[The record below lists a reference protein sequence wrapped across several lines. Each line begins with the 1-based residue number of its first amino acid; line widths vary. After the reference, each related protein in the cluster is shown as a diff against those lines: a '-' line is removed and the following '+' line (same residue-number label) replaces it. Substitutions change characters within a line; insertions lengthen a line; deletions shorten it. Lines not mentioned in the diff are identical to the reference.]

1 MIRGL
6 LLACAAFAPPSR
18 LLLRQAPHA
27 ASRAQP
33 IVAQFPGLP
42 LPPGLTAPLSARGA
56 VPCPTDIA
64 VTGFNSRTISAN
76 IVIEAAPSAVWQILT
91 DYDRLSS
98 HVPNLVSSYRVPHPR
113 DGIRLYQEGAQNIA
127 GFQFGASLTMD
138 MEETT
143 DDGQREPNRIKFKL
157 VESKM
162 FASFDGEWRMQVFSR
177 RKGPDG
183 GFIYKTKLYYRVAIT
198 PKGLVPVPA
207 VRRRPVW
214 RCFGGAL
221 CDLGAALPWAA
232 LVATLAVAAYYAI
245 TEQRTWLTWI
255 GCYSCA
261 GGDRCGWC
269 EPQTALYSVLGG
281 LGAVAIAVAL
291 RIVLGIHAC
300 AAGALL
306 RSLPWYAWVATAP
319 SPPSTE

>member
-1 MIRGL
+1 M
-6 LLACAAFAPPSR
+6 
-18 LLLRQAPHA
+18 
-27 ASRAQP
+27 
-33 IVAQFPGLP
+33 
-42 LPPGLTAPLSARGA
+42 
-56 VPCPTDIA
+56 PCPTDIA

-113 DGIRLYQEGAQNIA
+113 EGVRLYQEGAQNIA

-207 VRRRPVW
+207 VRRRPPAV
-214 RCFGGAL
+214 
-221 CDLGAALPWAA
+221 
-232 LVATLAVAAYYAI
+232 VAAP
-245 TEQRTWLTWI
+245 QRAPPCQPARRAT
-255 GCYSCA
+255 
-261 GGDRCGWC
+261 DRPPRR
-269 EPQTALYSVLGG
+269 PQLEWRIREDVPMNMR
-281 LGAVAIAVAL
+281 AVK
-291 RIVLGIHAC
+291 
-300 AAGALL
+300 AAAEKLSASEA
-306 RSLPWYAWVATAP
+306 RRP
-319 SPPSTE
+319 

>member
-91 DYDRLSS
+91 DYDMLSS

-113 DGIRLYQEGAQNIA
+113 GGIRLYQEGAQNIA

-138 MEETT
+138 MEEMT

-157 VESKM
+157 VQSKM

-207 VRRRPVW
+207 VRRRPKRTQRAP
-214 RCFGGAL
+214 RCHAPPTRR
-221 CDLGAALPWAA
+221 ALPTDHRAHRPQLEWRIREDVPMNMGGVKAA
-232 LVATLAVAAYYAI
+232 AEKLSASEA
-245 TEQRTWLTWI
+245 R
-255 GCYSCA
+255 
-261 GGDRCGWC
+261 R
-269 EPQTALYSVLGG
+269 P
-281 LGAVAIAVAL
+281 
-291 RIVLGIHAC
+291 
-300 AAGALL
+300 
-306 RSLPWYAWVATAP
+306 
-319 SPPSTE
+319 

>member
-207 VRRRPVW
+207 VRRRPPAVVAAP
-214 RCFGGAL
+214 RRRRAPRDPPTDRPPRRPAARVADTRGRADEHARREGGRRETQRERGAPPVEGGARPE
-221 CDLGAALPWAA
+221 CVVG
-232 LVATLAVAAYYAI
+232 VV
-245 TEQRTWLTWI
+245 
-255 GCYSCA
+255 
-261 GGDRCGWC
+261 
-269 EPQTALYSVLGG
+269 
-281 LGAVAIAVAL
+281 
-291 RIVLGIHAC
+291 
-300 AAGALL
+300 
-306 RSLPWYAWVATAP
+306 
-319 SPPSTE
+319 

>member
-1 MIRGL
+1 M
-6 LLACAAFAPPSR
+6 
-18 LLLRQAPHA
+18 
-27 ASRAQP
+27 
-33 IVAQFPGLP
+33 
-42 LPPGLTAPLSARGA
+42 
-56 VPCPTDIA
+56 PCPTDIA

-207 VRRRPVW
+207 VRRRPP
-214 RCFGGAL
+214 
-221 CDLGAALPWAA
+221 AAAA
-232 LVATLAVAAYYAI
+232 AAPPLAPPASARAA
-245 TEQRTWLTWI
+245 
-255 GCYSCA
+255 
-261 GGDRCGWC
+261 
-269 EPQTALYSVLGG
+269 
-281 LGAVAIAVAL
+281 
-291 RIVLGIHAC
+291 H
-300 AAGALL
+300 
-306 RSLPWYAWVATAP
+306 
-319 SPPSTE
+319 

>member
-207 VRRRPVW
+207 VRRRPPAAAAAARLAAVP
-214 RCFGGAL
+214 RATRLLTDRARRPAARVADTRGRADEHARREGGRRETQRERGAPPVEGGARAE
-221 CDLGAALPWAA
+221 CVVGFE
-232 LVATLAVAAYYAI
+232 Y
-245 TEQRTWLTWI
+245 
-255 GCYSCA
+255 
-261 GGDRCGWC
+261 C
-269 EPQTALYSVLGG
+269 E
-281 LGAVAIAVAL
+281 
-291 RIVLGIHAC
+291 
-300 AAGALL
+300 
-306 RSLPWYAWVATAP
+306 
-319 SPPSTE
+319 

>member
-18 LLLRQAPHA
+18 LLLRTAPHA

-207 VRRRPVW
+207 VRRRPPSV
-214 RCFGGAL
+214 
-221 CDLGAALPWAA
+221 
-232 LVATLAVAAYYAI
+232 VAATRRRRASP
-245 TEQRTWLTWI
+245 RAAPLT
-255 GCYSCA
+255 
-261 GGDRCGWC
+261 DRPAT
-269 EPQTALYSVLGG
+269 PQLEWRIREDVPMNMR
-281 LGAVAIAVAL
+281 AVK
-291 RIVLGIHAC
+291 
-300 AAGALL
+300 AAAEKLSASEA
-306 RSLPWYAWVATAP
+306 RRP
-319 SPPSTE
+319 